1 MRHSVLPKASL
12 FLASAVA
19 ITSLHALPGLAQ
31 SEPLVQRTGQPEV
44 IQVDRSIQQ
53 IQPIRRTPSG
63 HADFP
68 IGGLNLNSNGCPEGT
83 VLIMWDM
90 PIYDEDGLF
99 VIGYEPTPFCVD
111 EDLEPAG

>member
-1 MRHSVLPKASL
+1 MRHSIFPKASL

-19 ITSLHALPGLAQ
+19 VTSLHALPGLAQ
-31 SEPLVQRTGQPEV
+31 SESGVQSTSQPQIV
-44 IQVDRSIQQ
+44 QLDRSVQQ

-68 IGGLNLNSNGCPEGT
+68 VGGLNLNNHSCPEGT
-83 VLIMWDM
+83 VLVMWDM
-90 PIYDEDGLF
+90 PIYDDEGLF